1 MAELNL
7 RDKVI
12 EARVAW
18 VGLDLETVSGH
29 FGSRAQVAESP
40 ADRVVV
46 DVGPLHSELLRDCSL
61 RLRLVAE
68 RSGLSAE
75 GTRDLLEAADGVV
88 IVEDA
93 GANDQGSSAVELVR
107 GLLAERRTPVIV
119 RALGH
124 GVDETLKQV
133 VDAVIE
139 SMSQANGKVGASND
153 TSPADRSDERNPL
166 FNALRR
172 VLERTAEAQAQKLA
186 DDVSERFER
195 SLDER
200 LRGLVERVEAVE
212 RAQTAAGLFEH
223 HQSRAS
229 EELLEA
235 ARHSCTRE
243 DLAASVADLRTELA
257 KIAEVSDGAAR
268 EIVTASS
275 AVRRSVDA
283 IGSEVR
289 RTAAKDAV
297 HDLTKKVG
305 ELKDESSAQ
314 LSRLAAAVP
323 ELPARISNV
332 EAAGKLVA
340 RETGRVTEHVAA
352 IDARL
357 QEVVRGL
364 EVDHPR
370 LERIE
375 VLVNELV
382 EETRKSKKGWFG

>member
-1 MAELNL
+1 MAELNI

-12 EARVAW
+12 EARVAC
-18 VGLDLETVSGH
+18 VGLDLETVSVH
-29 FGSRAQVAESP
+29 FGSRAQVADSP
-40 ADRVVV
+40 ADRLVV

-75 GTRDLLEAADGVV
+75 GTRELLEAADGVV
-88 IVEDA
+88 IIE
-93 GANDQGSSAVELVR
+93 GAATSEERSFAVDLVR
-107 GLLAERRTPVIV
+107 GLLAEKRTPVIV
-119 RALGH
+119 RALDH
-124 GVDETLKQV
+124 AVDETLNQV

-139 SMSQANGKVGASND
+139 SMSQTNGKIGASND
-153 TSPADRSDERNPL
+153 TSPIDRSDERNPL

-195 SLDER
+195 LLDAR
-200 LRGLVERVEAVE
+200 LGGLVERVEAVE
-212 RAQTAAGLFEH
+212 RAQSAAGVFEH

-243 DLAASVADLRTELA
+243 DLATSISDLRGELA

-297 HDLTKKVG
+297 HDLTKKVS
-305 ELKDESSAQ
+305 ELKDESNAQ
-314 LSRLAAAVP
+314 LTKLAAAVP
-323 ELPARISNV
+323 ELPVRLSNV
-332 EAAGKLVA
+332 EAAGKLAA

-352 IDARL
+352 LDVRL

-375 VLVNELV
+375 ALVSELV
-382 EETRKSKKGWFG
+382 EEAKKSKKGWFG